1 MDIHLIQLFHVFL
14 FIKFSKVPHSYNLFS
29 SFIGKSLIV
38 RFCPSSGICSDC
50 MHGIR
55 QSYADQLF
63 SSFHFDNFKK
73 KKKRKSKN
81 QKTKKQN
88 DKIGIL
94 VNF

>member
-14 FIKFSKVPHSYNLFS
+14 FIKFSKVPRSYNLFS

-73 KKKRKSKN
+73 KKKES
-81 QKTKKQN
+81 QKIKKQKN
-88 DKIGIL
+88 KMTKL
-94 VNF
+94 EY